1 MNRRK
6 RYPAKKPTQR
16 NNQKYFKR
24 RSRIPKIRPGADAG
38 LKKVFASIG
47 IPDKKPF
54 TPDPFQLEAL
64 CAIKKTDCLVT
75 APTGSGKTWIALKA
89 MARVYEKG
97 QKAWYASPLKALSNS
112 KYNEFSSFFGAGN
125 VGILTGDRKENP
137 DAPVIVG
144 TTEIL
149 RNQLYDAMHYGET
162 LSVDLVIL
170 DEAHFLGDE
179 DRGVVWEEIM
189 IYLPPRI
196 SLLLLSATI
205 GNSKEIAGWLYKI
218 RSKECIVVEET
229 KRPVPLCP
237 LFLHPSGTLYPFLAR
252 KDSKGKKRIYKKVVK
267 YLNIRRP
274 PLFAPA
280 RKLPPFDEILHILK
294 QYNLLPA
301 IFFLKSRADCDR
313 ALDLCIKNRPVGAE
327 HQINLAERIEKLT
340 LESSH
345 IANHRQ
351 RWHLERLAV
360 GAHHSGQLPAWK
372 LVIETLMTKGL
383 LDAVFATST
392 VAAGVNF
399 PARTVVF
406 LNSDRFNG
414 VEFMPLSPTEFH
426 QMTGR
431 AGRRG
436 MDNIGFTVAIPGRF
450 MDLRLA
456 ARLVTSKPSDVI
468 SQIKINFSMV
478 LNLLLS
484 HTPGQ
489 IEDLLEKSF
498 ATYQLTRGKV
508 EGRRQKA
515 EGKDKGRFEK
525 RAYDNKFLW
534 RDFLRHLDFL
544 KEKKY
549 VSSSD
554 RLTDD
559 GTWASQ
565 LRVDQP
571 LLIGEG
577 FRLRIF
583 PQSDPA
589 LLAAII
595 ASLVD
600 ERDADDNIDK
610 KFFPKRL
617 LTSFLNVKKRLRPF
631 SKEMKSRGF
640 EVRQLYLRPAVAIY
654 AWATGQSWEKVV
666 SVSDLEEGT
675 LAMLVLRT
683 ADNLRHIRALAGV
696 FPEASKTAE
705 TAIELILREPVV
717 DEERK
722 RHKAQRK

>member
-1 MNRRK
+1 
-6 RYPAKKPTQR
+6 
-16 NNQKYFKR
+16 
-24 RSRIPKIRPGADAG
+24 
-38 LKKVFASIG
+38 
-47 IPDKKPF
+47 
-54 TPDPFQLEAL
+54 
-64 CAIKKTDCLVT
+64 
-75 APTGSGKTWIALKA
+75 
-89 MARVYEKG
+89 
-97 QKAWYASPLKALSNS
+97 
-112 KYNEFSSFFGAGN
+112 
-125 VGILTGDRKENP
+125 
-137 DAPVIVG
+137 
-144 TTEIL
+144 
-149 RNQLYDAMHYGET
+149 
-162 LSVDLVIL
+162 
-170 DEAHFLGDE
+170 
-179 DRGVVWEEIM
+179 M

-205 GNSKEIAGWLYKI
+205 GNAKQIAGWLYKI

-229 KRPVPLCP
+229 RRPVPLCP

-252 KDSKGKKRIYKKVVK
+252 KDSKGKKRIYKKVVE

-280 RKLPPFDEILHILK
+280 RRLPPFDEILHILK
-294 QYNLLPA
+294 KYNLLPA

-313 ALDLCIKNRPVGAE
+313 ALDICMENRLSGLE
-327 HQINLAERIEKLT
+327 HEIHLAERIEKLT
-340 LESSH
+340 MQSPH

-351 RWHLERLAV
+351 RWHLEHLAV

-414 VEFMPLSPTEFH
+414 VEFLPLSSTEFH

-456 ARLVTSKPSDVI
+456 ARLVTSMPSDVI
-468 SQIKINFSMV
+468 SQIKSNFSMV

-498 ATYQLTRGKV
+498 ATYQLTKQRGKGKERHQTSPLATPRQGKAPGFAFNYAETGEG
-508 EGRRQKA
+508 EGRRSFQKIA
-515 EGKDKGRFEK
+515 VD
-525 RAYDNKFLW
+525 DNKFLW

-544 KEKKY
+544 KYKKY
-549 VSSSD
+549 VNSND

-559 GTWASQ
+559 GIWASQ

-583 PQSDPA
+583 PESDPA

-631 SKEMKSRGF
+631 SKEMVSRGF
-640 EVRQLYLRPAVAIY
+640 EVRQLYLRPAVAMY
-654 AWATGQSWEKVV
+654 VWATGQSWEKVV

-696 FPEASKTAE
+696 FPEASKTAG

-717 DEERK
+717 DEQGKRK
-722 RHKAQRK
+722 A

>member
-1 MNRRK
+1 MNRRRK
-6 RYPAKKPTQR
+6 YPAKKPTQKYR
-16 NNQKYFKR
+16 QKYSHKR
-24 RSRIPKIRPGADAG
+24 STILKIKPGVDTG
-38 LKKVFASIG
+38 LKNVFASIG
-47 IPDKKPF
+47 VPSKKPF
-54 TPDPFQLEAL
+54 TADPFQLEAL
-64 CAIKKTDCLVT
+64 SAIEKTDCMVT
-75 APTGSGKTWIALKA
+75 APTGSGKTWIALNA
-89 MARVYEKG
+89 MARIYKKG

-112 KYNEFSSFFGAGN
+112 KYDEFSSFFGAGN

-137 DAPVIVG
+137 HAPVIVG

-149 RNQLYDAMHYGET
+149 RNQLYDAMHHGQT
-162 LSVDLVIL
+162 LPVDLVIL

-205 GNSKEIAGWLYKI
+205 GNAKQIAGWLNKI
-218 RSKECIVVEET
+218 RAKECMVVEET
-229 KRPVPLCP
+229 KRPVPLFP
-237 LFLHPSGTLYPFLAR
+237 LFLHPSGTLYPFLAH
-252 KDSKGKKRIYKKVVK
+252 KDSKGKKRIYKKVVQ
-267 YLNIRRP
+267 YLNIKRP

-280 RKLPPFDEILHILK
+280 RSLPPFDEILKVLRKYH
-294 QYNLLPA
+294 LLPA

-313 ALDLCIKNRPVGAE
+313 ALDICINNPLKTPERKKR
-327 HQINLAERIEKLT
+327 LAERLGKLT
-340 LESSH
+340 LQNSR

-351 RWHLERLAV
+351 RWHLEHLAV
-360 GAHHSGQLPAWK
+360 AAHHSGQLPAWK
-372 LVIETLMTKGL
+372 LVVETLMTKGL

-414 VEFMPLSPTEFH
+414 VEFLPLSPTEFH

-436 MDNIGFTVAIPGRF
+436 MDDIGFTIAIPGKF

-456 ARLVTSKPSDVI
+456 ARLVTSRPSDVI

-498 ATYQLTRGKV
+498 ATYQLTKQRK
-508 EGRRQKA
+508 
-515 EGKDKGRFEK
+515 K
-525 RAYDNKFLW
+525 RSSHKIAAYGNKFLW
-534 RDFLRHLDFL
+534 QDFLRHLEFL
-544 KEKKY
+544 KENKY

-559 GTWASQ
+559 GIWASQ

-577 FRLRIF
+577 FRQKIF
-583 PQSDPA
+583 PESDPT

-610 KFFPKRL
+610 KLFPKRL

-631 SKEMKSRGF
+631 SKEMASCGF
-640 EVRQLYLRPAVAIY
+640 EVRKLFLRPAVAVY
-654 AWATGQSWEKVV
+654 AWASGQSWEKVV
-666 SVSDLEEGT
+666 SISELEEGT

-683 ADNLRHIRALAGV
+683 ADNLRHIQILSAV

-717 DEERK
+717 VK
-722 RHKAQRK
+722 

>member
-64 CAIKKTDCLVT
+64 STIEKTDCLVT

-89 MARVYEKG
+89 MARIYEKG

-189 IYLPPRI
+189 IYLPQRI

-205 GNSKEIAGWLYKI
+205 GNSKQIAGWLYKI
-218 RSKECIVVEET
+218 RSKECMVVEET

-237 LFLHPSGTLYPFLAR
+237 LFLHPSGTLYPFLAG

-274 PLFAPA
+274 PLLAPA
-280 RKLPPFDEILHILK
+280 RRLPPFDEILHILK
-294 QYNLLPA
+294 KYNLLPA

-313 ALDLCIKNRPVGAE
+313 ALDLCIKNRPAGHKHGPE
-327 HQINLAERIEKLT
+327 HEINLAERIEKLT

-351 RWHLERLAV
+351 KWHLEHLAV

-436 MDNIGFTVAIPGRF
+436 MDNIGFIVAIPGRF

-456 ARLVTSKPSDVI
+456 ARLVTSKSSDVI

-484 HTPGQ
+484 HTPSQ
-489 IEDLLEKSF
+489 IEDLLKKSF
-498 ATYQLTRGKV
+498 ATYQLSKQRKKLDS
-508 EGRRQKA
+508 QKTT
-515 EGKDKGRFEK
+515 G
-525 RAYDNKFLW
+525 YDSKFLW

-549 VSSSD
+549 VNSHD

-559 GTWASQ
+559 GIWASK

-583 PQSDPA
+583 PESDPA

-600 ERDADDNIDK
+600 ERDGDDNIDK

-631 SKEMKSRGF
+631 SKEMASRGF
-640 EVRQLYLRPAVAIY
+640 EVRQLFLRPAVAIY

-717 DEERK
+717 TE
-722 RHKAQRK
+722 

>member
-1 MNRRK
+1 MNRRR

-16 NNQKYFKR
+16 IRQKYSHKR
-24 RSRIPKIRPGADAG
+24 STIPKIKPGADAG

-47 IPDKKPF
+47 VPAKKSF

-64 CAIKKTDCLVT
+64 SAIGKTDCLVT
-75 APTGSGKTWIALKA
+75 APTGSGKTWIALNA
-89 MARVYEKG
+89 MARITKKG

-112 KYNEFSSFFGAGN
+112 KYDEFSSFFGAGN

-149 RNQLYDAMHYGET
+149 RNQLYDAMHHGET

-205 GNSKEIAGWLYKI
+205 GNAKQIAGWLHKI
-218 RSKECIVVEET
+218 RAKECIIVEET
-229 KRPVPLCP
+229 KRPVPIFP
-237 LFLHPSGTLYPFLAR
+237 LFLHPCGTLYPFLAH
-252 KDSKGKKRIYKKVVK
+252 KDSKGKKRIYKKVVQ

-280 RKLPPFDEILHILK
+280 RRLPPFDEFLDILRK
-294 QYNLLPA
+294 FNLLPA

-313 ALDLCIKNRPVGAE
+313 ALDLCINDSLKKIERKNR
-327 HQINLAERIEKLT
+327 LAEKIGRLIYQN
-340 LESSH
+340 SH

-351 RWHLERLAV
+351 RWHLEHLAV
-360 GAHHSGQLPAWK
+360 AAHHSGQLPAWK

-414 VEFMPLSPTEFH
+414 VEFLPLSPTEFH

-436 MDNIGFTVAIPGRF
+436 MDNIGFTVAIPGKF

-456 ARLVTSKPSDVI
+456 ARLVTSRPSDVI

-484 HTPGQ
+484 HTPSQ
-489 IEDLLEKSF
+489 IENLLEKSF
-498 ATYQLTRGKV
+498 ATYQLSKQRKK
-508 EGRRQKA
+508 R
-515 EGKDKGRFEK
+515 KGEK
-525 RAYDNKFLW
+525 YNEFNKNFLW
-534 RDFLRHLDFL
+534 QDFLRHLDFL
-544 KEKKY
+544 KENKY
-549 VSSSD
+549 VSKSD

-559 GTWASQ
+559 GIWASQ

-577 FRLRIF
+577 FRQRIF
-583 PQSDPA
+583 PESDPT

-600 ERDADDNIDK
+600 EHDADDIIDK
-610 KFFPKRL
+610 TSFPKRL
-617 LTSFLNVKKRLRPF
+617 LTSFLTVKKRLQPF
-631 SKEMKSRGF
+631 SEEMASGGF
-640 EVRQLYLRPAVAIY
+640 EVRKLFLRPAVALY

-666 SVSDLEEGT
+666 SISHLEEGT
-675 LAMLVLRT
+675 LSMLVLRT
-683 ADNLRHIRALAGV
+683 ADNLRHIRILSDV
-696 FPEASKTAE
+696 FPEASKTAT
-705 TAIELILREPVV
+705 TALDLILREPVV
-717 DEERK
+717 VK
-722 RHKAQRK
+722 

>member
-1 MNRRK
+1 MNRR
-6 RYPAKKPTQR
+6 RYPSKKPGQTGKPVNFR
-16 NNQKYFKR
+16 K
-24 RSRIPKIRPGADAG
+24 RSRIPKIKPGADAK

-47 IPDKKPF
+47 VPDKKPF
-54 TPDPFQLEAL
+54 TPDPFQLEAVS
-64 CAIKKTDCLVT
+64 AISRSDCLVT
-75 APTGSGKTWIALKA
+75 APTGSGKTWIAQQA
-89 MARVYEKG
+89 MARIYEKG
-97 QKAWYASPLKALSNS
+97 QKSWYASPLKALSNA
-112 KYNEFSSFFGAGN
+112 KYNEFSSIFGTEN
-125 VGILTGDRKENP
+125 VGILTGDRKENA
-137 DAPVIVG
+137 DAPIIVG

-196 SLLLLSATI
+196 PLLLLSATI
-205 GNSKEIAGWLYKI
+205 GNARQIARWLYKI
-218 RSKECIVVEET
+218 RSKKCIVVEES
-229 KRPVPLCP
+229 KRPVPLYP
-237 LFLHPSGTLYPFLAR
+237 IFLHPSGTLFPLMSP
-252 KDSKGKKRIYKKVVK
+252 KNSKGKKRIHKKVFEYISTK
-267 YLNIRRP
+267 RP
-274 PLFAPA
+274 PLLAAP
-280 RKLPPFDEILHILK
+280 RSLPPFDEILRILK
-294 QYNLLPA
+294 KYNLLPA

-313 ALDLCIKNRPVGAE
+313 ALDLCMENRPGNRE
-327 HQINLAERIEKLT
+327 HEILLSEKIEELT
-340 LESSH
+340 AQSSH
-345 IANHRQ
+345 IAHHRQ
-351 RWHLERLAV
+351 RWHLEHLAV

-399 PARTVVF
+399 PARTVLF

-414 VEFMPLSPTEFH
+414 VEFKPLSPTEFH

-436 MDNIGFTVAIPGRF
+436 MDNIGFAIAIPDKF
-450 MDLRLA
+450 MDIRLTA
-456 ARLVTSKPSDVI
+456 QLVNSRPSDVI

-498 ATYQLTRGKV
+498 ATYQLTKGKPCFAEATQGRGQKIAV
-508 EGRRQKA
+508 E
-515 EGKDKGRFEK
+515 D
-525 RAYDNKFLW
+525 DKFLW

-549 VSSSD
+549 VDSND
-554 RLTDD
+554 RLADD
-559 GTWASQ
+559 GIWASK

-583 PQSDPA
+583 PESDPA

-600 ERDADDNIDK
+600 ERGADDNIDK

-617 LTSFLNVKKRLRPF
+617 LTSFLNVKKRLGPF
-631 SKEMKSRGF
+631 SKEMASSGF
-640 EVRQLYLRPAVAIY
+640 EVRQLFLRPAVAMY

-675 LAMLVLRT
+675 LSMLVLRT

-696 FPEASKTAE
+696 FPEASKTAG

-717 DEERK
+717 VE
-722 RHKAQRK
+722 